1 MELYTANCLSTEN
14 KPTLEL
20 SKLVKDEKSSV
31 KTNSENTLTLVNHG
45 AKMWQENR
53 EKWVGDQSRQRKNT
67 AKDQII
73 RYYVFHQPLSSSD
86 NLFAVW
92 STTYEDLLSTHEPFS
107 ESIPLPEMVDFLVDI
122 WYDEGLYD

>member
-1 MELYTANCLSTEN
+1 LIT
-14 KPTLEL
+14 
-20 SKLVKDEKSSV
+20 
-31 KTNSENTLTLVNHG
+31 G

-86 NLFAVW
+86 NLFAVSKNQRRQCFLRCSWISCSW

-107 ESIPLPEMVDFLVDI
+107 ESIPLPVSFNLI
-122 WYDEGLYD
+122 PISTLT

>member
-1 MELYTANCLSTEN
+1 MELLTANCLSTEN
-14 KPTLEL
+14 KPLEH

-31 KTNSENTLTLVNHG
+31 KQNTESTLTLVNHG

-53 EKWVGDQSRQRKNT
+53 EKWVGDQSGQRKKT

-73 RYYVFHQPLSSSD
+73 S
-86 NLFAVW
+86 W

>member
-53 EKWVGDQSRQRKNT
+53 EKWVGDQSRQRK
-67 AKDQII
+67 K
-73 RYYVFHQPLSSSD
+73 HCKGSD
-86 NLFAVW
+86 
-92 STTYEDLLSTHEPFS
+92 YK
-107 ESIPLPEMVDFLVDI
+107 EMVDFLVDI

>member
-45 AKMWQENR
+45 TFSLIRWLFLIIAKLCNLTSVFGWHH
-53 EKWVGDQSRQRKNT
+53 
-67 AKDQII
+67 QI
-73 RYYVFHQPLSSSD
+73 F
-86 NLFAVW
+86 
-92 STTYEDLLSTHEPFS
+92 
-107 ESIPLPEMVDFLVDI
+107 
-122 WYDEGLYD
+122 

>member
-1 MELYTANCLSTEN
+1 MELYTANCLSNEN

-20 SKLVKDEKSSV
+20 SKLVKEEKTLV
-31 KTNSENTLTLVNHG
+31 KTNSENNLTLLVNHG

-73 RYYVFHQPLSSSD
+73 S
-86 NLFAVW
+86 W